1 MGRGGLFKDFR
12 AFIYNNVYALRPLT
26 SLSSGSLPSS
36 EIETDAARV
45 VNDGAAEKTFF
56 FIEHGALSR
65 SDCTDGSFRANEPT
79 TVRKRFHAAGN
90 GFAVVADANR
100 EVGGGEN
107 E

>member
-1 MGRGGLFKDFR
+1 MCMCRVIEFFDPFDF
-12 AFIYNNVYALRPLT
+12 LT
-26 SLSSGSLPSS
+26 LLTFLK
-36 EIETDAARV
+36 IKTNAARV

-100 EVGGGEN
+100 EVGVGEN